1 MRTKLDFINEIKEI
15 KKNLLIKFILLCR
28 ILYINLK
35 IFKNE

>member
-15 KKNLLIKFILLCR
+15 KKDLLKKFILLCM